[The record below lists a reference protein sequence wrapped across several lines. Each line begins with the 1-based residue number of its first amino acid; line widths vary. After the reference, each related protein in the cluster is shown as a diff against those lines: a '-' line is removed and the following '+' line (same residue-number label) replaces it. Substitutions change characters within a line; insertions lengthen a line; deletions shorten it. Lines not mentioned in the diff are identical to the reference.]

1 VTEER
6 RADEVPLPGG
16 DFRLFVTRL
25 AYQGML
31 ACGLIENPLTRTKQV
46 NAASARMILDDVE
59 MLLEKTQGNLTLD
72 ERDHLGKVCSD
83 LSRLV
88 AKLEQ
93 APTR

>member
-1 VTEER
+1 VTDDR

-59 MLLEKTQGNLTLD
+59 MLLDKTQGNLTLD
-72 ERDHLGKVCSD
+72 EREHLGKVFAD

-93 APTR
+93 TPAR

>member
-31 ACGLIENPLTRTKQV
+31 ACGLIENPLTRKKQV

-59 MLLEKTQGNLTLD
+59 MLLDKTQGNLTLD
-72 ERDHLGKVCSD
+72 ERDHLQKVYSD

>member
-59 MLLEKTQGNLTLD
+59 MLLDKTQGNLTLD
-72 ERDHLGKVCSD
+72 ERDHLQKVYSD

>member
-1 VTEER
+1 MTEER

-46 NAASARMILDDVE
+46 NTASARMILDDVE
-59 MLLEKTQGNLTLD
+59 MLLDKTQGNLTLD
-72 ERDHLGKVCSD
+72 EREHLDKVFSD
-83 LSRLV
+83 LTRLV

-93 APTR
+93 TPAS

>member
-1 VTEER
+1 VTDER

-16 DFRLFVTRL
+16 DFRLFLTRL

-59 MLLEKTQGNLTLD
+59 MLLDKTQGNLTLD
-72 ERDHLGKVCSD
+72 EREHLDKVFTD

-88 AKLEQ
+88 ARLER
-93 APTR
+93 APAG